1 MSDSQVED
9 RPASKSIRPLLMLV
23 PFIKPYWGTLLL
35 ALIALLSASAA
46 VLVMPLAVRD
56 VIDQGFSADNAAQ
69 IDQYF
74 YVLLI
79 IAILIG
85 VLGAA
90 RAYFVNWLGERVVA
104 DLREQVF
111 GQVLTMDMKFFETTK
126 VGEILSRL
134 TTDTTLIQ
142 SISGVGLSI
151 VLRSSIQFVGAL
163 ILLAFTNFSLTALLV
178 VLLFVVIAPIMVI
191 GRWVR
196 QLSRASQDRIADVS
210 GYAGEILNAVQTV
223 QMFTA
228 ERSEGVRFTQAVEA
242 SFKTAVKRIRFR
254 ALLTTVGMT
263 GLFGAFI
270 VGLWMG
276 AKAVVAQEITGG
288 ELSQFVIYAVLV
300 GASGGALIEFWGELQ
315 RAAGA
320 MERLGQLLSLRPE
333 ILDPKA
339 PKTLDAKN
347 TGRITFNAVRFNY
360 PSRPDT
366 PALKNLNLTIEPGE
380 QIALVGPSGAGKST
394 IFQLLLRMYDP
405 QSGSVQIDGTDIRA
419 FRLKDLRQFIGIVP
433 QETVIF
439 GVNALENIRFGRPEA
454 DPESVHRAAEAAHAE
469 TFIKALPEGFETDL
483 GERGARLSGGQRQRI
498 AIARAILKDP
508 AVLLL
513 DEATNAL
520 DVESERLVQAALDRL
535 RSGRTT
541 LVIAHRLATVMD
553 ADRIVVIA
561 DGEIKAFGQ
570 HQQLMATEPLYREMV
585 TLQFG
590 QSEPVAVETL

>member
-23 PFIKPYWGTLLL
+23 PFIKPYWGTLVL

-163 ILLAFTNFSLTALLV
+163 ILLAFTNFSLTAVLV

-561 DGEIKAFGQ
+561 DGEIKAVGQ

>member
-23 PFIKPYWGTLLL
+23 PFIKPYWGTLVL

-561 DGEIKAFGQ
+561 DGEIKAVGQ

>member
-23 PFIKPYWGTLLL
+23 PFIKPYWGTLVL

-469 TFIKALPEGFETDL
+469 TFIKALPEAFETDL

-561 DGEIKAFGQ
+561 DGEIKAVGQ

-590 QSEPVAVETL
+590 QTEPVAVET

>member
-23 PFIKPYWGTLLL
+23 PFIKPYWGTLVL

-163 ILLAFTNFSLTALLV
+163 ILLAFTNFSLTAVLV

-347 TGRITFNAVRFNY
+347 TGRITFDAVRFNY

-469 TFIKALPEGFETDL
+469 TFIKALPEAFETDL

-561 DGEIKAFGQ
+561 DGEIKAVGQ

-590 QSEPVAVETL
+590 HSEPVAVET

>member
-23 PFIKPYWGTLLL
+23 PFIKPYWGTLVL

-347 TGRITFNAVRFNY
+347 TGRITFDAVRFNY

-561 DGEIKAFGQ
+561 DGEIKAVGQ

>member
-23 PFIKPYWGTLLL
+23 PFIKPYWGTLVL

-163 ILLAFTNFSLTALLV
+163 ILLAFTNFSLTAVLV

-263 GLFGAFI
+263 GLFGVFI

-347 TGRITFNAVRFNY
+347 TGRITFDAVRFNY

-469 TFIKALPEGFETDL
+469 TFIKALPEAFETDL

-561 DGEIKAFGQ
+561 DGEIKAVGQ

-590 QSEPVAVETL
+590 QTEPVAVETL

>member
-23 PFIKPYWGTLLL
+23 PFIKPYWGTLVL

-590 QSEPVAVETL
+590 QSEPVAVET

>member
-23 PFIKPYWGTLLL
+23 PFIKPYWGTLVL

-347 TGRITFNAVRFNY
+347 TGRITFNSVRFNY

-561 DGEIKAFGQ
+561 DGEIKAVGQ

>member
-23 PFIKPYWGTLLL
+23 PFIKPYWGTLVL
-35 ALIALLSASAA
+35 ALIALVSASAA

-56 VIDQGFSADNAAQ
+56 VIDQGFSAENAAQ

-163 ILLAFTNFSLTALLV
+163 ILLAFTNFSLTVVLV

-228 ERSEGVRFTQAVEA
+228 ERSEGVRFTLAVEA

-394 IFQLLLRMYDP
+394 VFQLLLRMYDP

-469 TFIKALPEGFETDL
+469 TFIKALPEAFETDL

-561 DGEIKAFGQ
+561 DGEIKAVGQ

-590 QSEPVAVETL
+590 HSEPVAVET

>member
-23 PFIKPYWGTLLL
+23 PFIKPYWGTLVL

-347 TGRITFNAVRFNY
+347 TGRITFDAVRFNY

-561 DGEIKAFGQ
+561 DGEIKAVGQ

-585 TLQFG
+585 ELQFG
-590 QSEPVAVETL
+590 ATKTLEA

>member
-23 PFIKPYWGTLLL
+23 PFIKPYWGTLVL

-469 TFIKALPEGFETDL
+469 TFIKALPEAFKTDL

-561 DGEIKAFGQ
+561 DGEIKAVGQ

-585 TLQFG
+585 ELQFG
-590 QSEPVAVETL
+590 ATNTLEA

>member
-23 PFIKPYWGTLLL
+23 PFIKPYWGTLVL

-347 TGRITFNAVRFNY
+347 TGRITFDAVRFNY

-469 TFIKALPEGFETDL
+469 TFIKALPEAFETDL

-541 LVIAHRLATVMD
+541 LVIAHRLATLMD

-561 DGEIKAFGQ
+561 DGEIKAVGQ

-590 QSEPVAVETL
+590 QTEPVAVET

>member
-23 PFIKPYWGTLLL
+23 PFIKPYWGTLVL

-454 DPESVHRAAEAAHAE
+454 DPESVHRAAEAAHAK
-469 TFIKALPEGFETDL
+469 TFIKALPEAFETDL

-541 LVIAHRLATVMD
+541 LIIAHRLATVMD

-561 DGEIKAFGQ
+561 DGEIKAVGQ

-590 QSEPVAVETL
+590 QTEPVAVET

>member
-23 PFIKPYWGTLLL
+23 PFIKPYWGTLVL

-163 ILLAFTNFSLTALLV
+163 ILLAFTNFSLTAVLV

-405 QSGSVQIDGTDIRA
+405 QSGSVQIDGTDIRG

-469 TFIKALPEGFETDL
+469 TFIKALPEAFETDL

-561 DGEIKAFGQ
+561 DGEIKAVGQ

-590 QSEPVAVETL
+590 QTEPVAVET

>member
-23 PFIKPYWGTLLL
+23 PFIKPYWGTLVL

-590 QSEPVAVETL
+590 QTEPVAVET

>member
-23 PFIKPYWGTLLL
+23 PFIKPYWGTLVL

-347 TGRITFNAVRFNY
+347 TGRITFDAVRFNY

-469 TFIKALPEGFETDL
+469 TFIKALPEAFKTDL

-561 DGEIKAFGQ
+561 DGEIKAVGQ

>member
-23 PFIKPYWGTLLL
+23 PFIKPYWGTLVL

-469 TFIKALPEGFETDL
+469 IFIKALPEAFETDL

-561 DGEIKAFGQ
+561 DGEIKAVGQ

-585 TLQFG
+585 ELQFG
-590 QSEPVAVETL
+590 ATNTLEA

>member
-23 PFIKPYWGTLLL
+23 PFIKPYWGTLVL

-561 DGEIKAFGQ
+561 DGEIKAVGQ

-590 QSEPVAVETL
+590 QTEPVAVET

>member
-23 PFIKPYWGTLLL
+23 PFIKPYWGTLVL

-163 ILLAFTNFSLTALLV
+163 ILLAFTNFSLTAVLV

-347 TGRITFNAVRFNY
+347 TGRITFDAVRFNY

-419 FRLKDLRQFIGIVP
+419 LRLKDLRQFIGIVP

-469 TFIKALPEGFETDL
+469 TFIKALPEAFETDL

-561 DGEIKAFGQ
+561 DGEIKAVGQ

-590 QSEPVAVETL
+590 QTEPVAVET

>member
-23 PFIKPYWGTLLL
+23 PFIKPYWGTLVL

-469 TFIKALPEGFETDL
+469 TFIKALPEAFKTDL
-483 GERGARLSGGQRQRI
+483 GERGA
-498 AIARAILKDP
+498 
-508 AVLLL
+508 
-513 DEATNAL
+513 
-520 DVESERLVQAALDRL
+520 
-535 RSGRTT
+535 
-541 LVIAHRLATVMD
+541 
-553 ADRIVVIA
+553 
-561 DGEIKAFGQ
+561 
-570 HQQLMATEPLYREMV
+570 
-585 TLQFG
+585 
-590 QSEPVAVETL
+590 

>member
-23 PFIKPYWGTLLL
+23 PFIKPYWGTLVL

-380 QIALVGPSGAGKST
+380 QIALGGPSGAGKST

-469 TFIKALPEGFETDL
+469 TFIKALPEAFETDL

-561 DGEIKAFGQ
+561 DGEIKAVGQ

-590 QSEPVAVETL
+590 QTEPVAVET

>member
-9 RPASKSIRPLLMLV
+9 RPASKSIRPVLMLV
-23 PFIKPYWGTLLL
+23 PFIKPYWGTLVL

-561 DGEIKAFGQ
+561 DGEIKAVGQ

>member
-23 PFIKPYWGTLLL
+23 PFIKPYWGTLVL

-163 ILLAFTNFSLTALLV
+163 ILLAFTNFSLTAVLV

-263 GLFGAFI
+263 GLFGVFI

-469 TFIKALPEGFETDL
+469 TFIKALPEAFETDL

-561 DGEIKAFGQ
+561 DGEIKAVGQ

-590 QSEPVAVETL
+590 QTEPVAVET

>member
-1 MSDSQVED
+1 
-9 RPASKSIRPLLMLV
+9 
-23 PFIKPYWGTLLL
+23 
-35 ALIALLSASAA
+35 
-46 VLVMPLAVRD
+46 
-56 VIDQGFSADNAAQ
+56 
-69 IDQYF
+69 
-74 YVLLI
+74 
-79 IAILIG
+79 
-85 VLGAA
+85 
-90 RAYFVNWLGERVVA
+90 
-104 DLREQVF
+104 
-111 GQVLTMDMKFFETTK
+111 
-126 VGEILSRL
+126 
-134 TTDTTLIQ
+134 
-142 SISGVGLSI
+142 
-151 VLRSSIQFVGAL
+151 
-163 ILLAFTNFSLTALLV
+163 
-178 VLLFVVIAPIMVI
+178 
-191 GRWVR
+191 
-196 QLSRASQDRIADVS
+196 
-210 GYAGEILNAVQTV
+210 
-223 QMFTA
+223 
-228 ERSEGVRFTQAVEA
+228 
-242 SFKTAVKRIRFR
+242 
-254 ALLTTVGMT
+254 
-263 GLFGAFI
+263 
-270 VGLWMG
+270 
-276 AKAVVAQEITGG
+276 
-288 ELSQFVIYAVLV
+288 
-300 GASGGALIEFWGELQ
+300 
-315 RAAGA
+315 

-469 TFIKALPEGFETDL
+469 TFIKALPEAFETDL

-561 DGEIKAFGQ
+561 DGEIKAVGQ

-590 QSEPVAVETL
+590 QTEPVAVET

>member
-23 PFIKPYWGTLLL
+23 PFIKPYWGTLVL

-163 ILLAFTNFSLTALLV
+163 ILLAFTNFSLTAVLV

-263 GLFGAFI
+263 GLFGVFI

-347 TGRITFNAVRFNY
+347 TGRITFDAVRFNY

-469 TFIKALPEGFETDL
+469 TFIKALPEAFETDL

-561 DGEIKAFGQ
+561 DGEIKAVGQ

-590 QSEPVAVETL
+590 QTEPVAVET

>member
-23 PFIKPYWGTLLL
+23 PFIKPYWGTLVL

-320 MERLGQLLSLRPE
+320 TERLGQLLSLRPE

-469 TFIKALPEGFETDL
+469 TFIKALPEAFKTDL

-561 DGEIKAFGQ
+561 DGEIKAVGQ

>member
-23 PFIKPYWGTLLL
+23 PFIKPYWGTLVL

-347 TGRITFNAVRFNY
+347 TGRITFDAVRFNY

-469 TFIKALPEGFETDL
+469 TFIKALPEAFKTDL

-561 DGEIKAFGQ
+561 DGEIKAVGQ

-590 QSEPVAVETL
+590 QSEPVAVET

>member
-23 PFIKPYWGTLLL
+23 PFIKPYWGTLVL

-163 ILLAFTNFSLTALLV
+163 ILLAFTNFSLTAVLV

-263 GLFGAFI
+263 GLFGVFI

-469 TFIKALPEGFETDL
+469 TFIKALPEAFETDL

-561 DGEIKAFGQ
+561 DGEIKAVGQ

-590 QSEPVAVETL
+590 QTEPVAVETL

>member
-23 PFIKPYWGTLLL
+23 PFIKPYWGTLVL

-469 TFIKALPEGFETDL
+469 TFIKALPEAFETDL

-561 DGEIKAFGQ
+561 DGEIKAVGQ

-585 TLQFG
+585 ELQFG
-590 QSEPVAVETL
+590 ATNTLEA

>member
-23 PFIKPYWGTLLL
+23 PFIKPYWGTLVL

-347 TGRITFNAVRFNY
+347 TGRITFDAVRFNY

-469 TFIKALPEGFETDL
+469 TFIKALPEAFETDL

-561 DGEIKAFGQ
+561 DGEIKAVGQ

-590 QSEPVAVETL
+590 QTEPVAVET

>member
-23 PFIKPYWGTLLL
+23 PFIKPYWGTLVL

-333 ILDPKA
+333 ILDPKG

-469 TFIKALPEGFETDL
+469 TFIKALPEAFETDL

-561 DGEIKAFGQ
+561 DGEIKAVGQ

-585 TLQFG
+585 ELQFG
-590 QSEPVAVETL
+590 ATNTLEA

>member
-23 PFIKPYWGTLLL
+23 PFIKPYWGTLVL

-419 FRLKDLRQFIGIVP
+419 FRLIDLRQFIGIVP

-561 DGEIKAFGQ
+561 DGEIKAVGQ

>member
-23 PFIKPYWGTLLL
+23 PFIKPYWGTLVL

-469 TFIKALPEGFETDL
+469 TFIKALPEAFKTDL

>member
-23 PFIKPYWGTLLL
+23 PFIKPYWGTLVL

-469 TFIKALPEGFETDL
+469 TFIKALPEAFKTDL

-561 DGEIKAFGQ
+561 DGAIKAVGQ
-570 HQQLMATEPLYREMV
+570 HQQLVATEPLYREMV

-590 QSEPVAVETL
+590 QTEPVAVET